1 MTRRNRSAAARLRI
15 VWAALAVGACIPA
28 SQADA
33 LLGGCPCGV
42 VSSLHGETRSHTT
55 RATTQAAREVV
66 AALQEQTKQNSRY
79 LDRQVEAH
87 KRIADG
93 EAQNAALRLR
103 DMFRAEAE
111 SRQFDPNPDF
121 CLLMDASEHGQP
133 GGVARQ
139 SRAAISE
146 SVADWTKGD
155 AQPVREGGIRM
166 AAWLARERE
175 ELAQI
180 GGSEDATSDWN
191 WVFNLPT
198 APATD
203 PDGRRALAR
212 LLSNLVDP
220 HPPKPLTADDLQT
233 PAGLSEAA
241 RRHSIDARN
250 GAALAAAE
258 FAVRLRLPDTPSEA
272 FKRIAGRSRYA
283 EPIPDL
289 ISELQALDIRTSA
302 YFIPDADTLELRHSK
317 TERALLQ
324 DLVDIHAINARIN
337 YLDLEA
343 SARTAVAVAAIVG
356 ILTDGAASNLQL
368 Q

>member
-1 MTRRNRSAAARLRI
+1 MTRRGRPSAARLRI

-33 LLGGCPCGV
+33 LLGGCPCGA
-42 VSSLHGETRSHTT
+42 VSSLHGETRAHTT

-111 SRQFDPNPDF
+111 GRQFDPNPDF
-121 CLLMDASEHGQP
+121 CLLMDASEHTQP
-133 GGVARQ
+133 GGVAEQ
-139 SRAAISE
+139 SRTAISE
-146 SVADWTKGD
+146 SVANWSNGA
-155 AQPVREGGIRM
+155 AQPVREGGIGM

-180 GGSEDATSDWN
+180 GGTSDATSDWS
-191 WVFNLPT
+191 WVFNTPT
-198 APATD
+198 IPASD
-203 PDGRRALAR
+203 QDGRRALAR

-220 HPPKPLTADDLQT
+220 HPPKPLTADDLRT

-241 RRHSIDARN
+241 RRRSIDARN
-250 GAALAAAE
+250 QAALAAAE
-258 FAVRLRLPDTPSEA
+258 FAVRLRLPDMPAEA
-272 FKRIAGRSRYA
+272 FKRIAARSRYS
-283 EPIPDL
+283 EPIPDF
-289 ISELQALDIRTSA
+289 ISELQALDIRTAA

-324 DLVDIHAINARIN
+324 DLLDLQAINARIN

-343 SARTAVAVAAIVG
+343 AARTAVVVAAIVG
-356 ILTDGAASNLQL
+356 ILTDGAASNLQP